1 MESRE
6 QDQPY
11 IDGAETGTGNTPS
24 KTAKNE
30 AWEWIKAL
38 AIAGVLVFVIRF
50 FVFAP
55 FIVEGP
61 SMEPNFYTNERLIV
75 NKILYDIRAPKR
87 GEVIVFHAPEGKDYI
102 KRVIAL
108 PGETVKVEG
117 DNVYINGQLMEQT
130 FLKEALDKAAKE
142 GRPWNTLANYKET
155 KVPEGTI
162 FAMGDNRSNSKDSRD
177 PTVGFVPYKQIVGRA
192 DLIFWP
198 VSKMGLVHFK

>member
-6 QDQPY
+6 QDQSY
-11 IDGAETGTGNTPS
+11 IDGAETGTRDTPS
-24 KTAKNE
+24 KTVKNE

-87 GEVIVFHAPEGKDYI
+87 GEVVVFHAPEGKDYI

-108 PGETVKVEG
+108 PGELVKVEG
-117 DNVYINGQLMEQT
+117 DKVYINGQEMEQT

-142 GRPWNTLANYKET
+142 GRPYNTLANYKET
-155 KVPEGTI
+155 KVPEGSI

-177 PTVGFVPYKQIVGRA
+177 PTVGFVPYKEIVGRA

-198 VSKMGLVHFK
+198 VTKMGLVHFK

>member
-1 MESRE
+1 MESRDP
-6 QDQPY
+6 DQSY
-11 IDGAETGTGNTPS
+11 IDGAEAGTGKTPS

-30 AWEWIKAL
+30 TWEWIKAL
-38 AIAGVLVFVIRF
+38 AIAGVLVFVIRY

-75 NKILYDIRAPKR
+75 NKILYDIRPPKR

-117 DNVYINGQLMEQT
+117 DNVYINGQVMEQT
-130 FLKEALDKAAKE
+130 FIKAAIDKAAKE
-142 GRPWNTLANYKET
+142 GRPYNTLANYKET

-177 PTVGFVPYKQIVGRA
+177 PTVGFVPYKEIVGRA

-198 VSKMGLVHFK
+198 VNKMGLVHFK

>member
-1 MESRE
+1 MEPRE

-11 IDGAETGTGNTPS
+11 IDGTETGTGTVPS

-50 FVFAP
+50 FIFAP

-87 GEVIVFHAPEGKDYI
+87 GEVVVFHAPEGKDYI

-117 DNVYINGQLMEQT
+117 DKVYINGQEMEQT
-130 FLKEALDKAAKE
+130 FLKDALEKAAKE
-142 GRPWNTLANYKET
+142 GRPYNTLANYKET
-155 KVPEGTI
+155 RVPEGSV

-177 PTVGFVPYKQIVGRA
+177 PTVGFVPYKEIVGRA

-198 VSKMGLVHFK
+198 VNKIK

>member
-1 MESRE
+1 MESSE
-6 QDQPY
+6 QEQPY
-11 IDGAETGTGNTPS
+11 IDAAETGAASPN
-24 KTAKNE
+24 KIKNE

-38 AIAGVLVFVIRF
+38 VIAGVLVFVIRF

-117 DNVYINGQLMEQT
+117 DKVYINGKIMEQT

-142 GRPWNTLANYKET
+142 GRPYNILPDYAEQ
-155 KVPEGTI
+155 KVPEGEI

-177 PTVGFVPYKQIVGRA
+177 PSVGFVPYSKIVGRA

-198 VSKMGLVHFK
+198 VGKIGLVHFK